1 MKLDILKKLLQ
12 SGTEKEMNTLLYW
25 RVLLVNRMTLVVI
38 AICIFLLFINVYS
51 NLYFHAFISI
61 SAVFLVLPVFWI
73 NKLRKYD
80 IAFIYFVFLCT
91 TAVCIASHL
100 AFISYRFTDTENT
113 LFFFSVLTI
122 FLLDGNKSKLIF
134 LIVSL
139 EVFALK
145 FEKFAYQGLDVDG
158 LFYLMFVND
167 AVLIVGFYAFSSM
180 FKNFLKKSLVKTK
193 YHEKVLY
200 SLIDNIPL
208 FIGLYDK
215 TGKYVMVNKR
225 YEPSYLMSRKEIIGK
240 RLRDVLHEDSIDIY
254 EPMLE
259 KALLGEEVEF
269 YEKTRMKN
277 GSFIIAN
284 GKYIPVYDE
293 NGEVEFVTIT
303 VNDVTKLEAI
313 RLELE
318 DANRGKDRLLSI
330 IAHDVK
336 SPLNNFEAIL
346 KNGEEKILSKDDF
359 SKLVHKLKIQFEPI
373 KQTIEQLLSWSLK
386 QMKNQ
391 ESKLED
397 QNLNDIIDGTL
408 LMLKPNVISKK
419 LTITQEGS
427 IESIFA
433 DKNHLSIIFRN
444 ILHNAVKFTPKNGE
458 IKILY
463 RNESDIGI
471 VEISDTGVGMN
482 IDLITHILQ
491 GKSVESS
498 LGTSKEKGTGLGLSL
513 CVELLKNNNGSMDIE
528 SSEGKGTIFRLKLP
542 LH

>member
-1 MKLDILKKLLQ
+1 
-12 SGTEKEMNTLLYW
+12 
-25 RVLLVNRMTLVVI
+25 
-38 AICIFLLFINVYS
+38 
-51 NLYFHAFISI
+51 
-61 SAVFLVLPVFWI
+61 
-73 NKLRKYD
+73 
-80 IAFIYFVFLCT
+80 
-91 TAVCIASHL
+91 
-100 AFISYRFTDTENT
+100 
-113 LFFFSVLTI
+113 
-122 FLLDGNKSKLIF
+122 
-134 LIVSL
+134 
-139 EVFALK
+139 
-145 FEKFAYQGLDVDG
+145 
-158 LFYLMFVND
+158 
-167 AVLIVGFYAFSSM
+167 
-180 FKNFLKKSLVKTK
+180 
-193 YHEKVLY
+193 
-200 SLIDNIPL
+200 
-208 FIGLYDK
+208 
-215 TGKYVMVNKR
+215 
-225 YEPSYLMSRKEIIGK
+225 
-240 RLRDVLHEDSIDIY
+240 
-254 EPMLE
+254 MLE

-269 YEKTRMKN
+269 YEKTRIKN

-293 NGEVEFVTIT
+293 NGEVEFVTVT
-303 VNDVTKLEAI
+303 VNDVAKLEAI

-346 KNGEEKILSKDDF
+346 KIGEEKILNKDDF
-359 SKLVHKLKIQFEPI
+359 SKIVHKLKIQFEPI

-482 IDLITHILQ
+482 IDLITQILQ
-491 GKSVESS
+491 GESVESS